1 MPVLLYRLIRLE
13 AGADYRAIVRRP
25 LFRPVWLS
33 AHSFWNFFL
42 LSEKKKPWRRHPVWN
57 ESPCST
63 FICEKL
69 YSAYNSS
76 HQRKAEK
83 WAAILNGTMACEGM
97 WLNVPIYCLCCQ
109 LGHKQFVPVFIWV
122 FWRGECCVCVQTSF
136 VCFFPHMNFL
146 VHLDRCCSCES
157 MHAGAWERFWLTC
170 EGGRCY
176 LCLSLLGVTV
186 QIAPCQA
193 LSSNSSLL
201 PQLDPHHSD
210 TSLWGRR

>member
-1 MPVLLYRLIRLE
+1 MIICSLFLE
-13 AGADYRAIVRRP
+13 FLPIVR
-25 LFRPVWLS
+25 
-33 AHSFWNFFL
+33 
-42 LSEKKKPWRRHPVWN
+42 KKKPWRRHPVWN

-63 FICEKL
+63 FMCEKL

-109 LGHKQFVPVFIWV
+109 LGHKQFVPVCIWV

-136 VCFFPHMNFL
+136 VSFFPHMNFL

-176 LCLSLLGVTV
+176 LCLSPRGDGADRTLPGSQLQPFITPSARPSPLWYLTLG
-186 QIAPCQA
+186 
-193 LSSNSSLL
+193 
-201 PQLDPHHSD
+201 
-210 TSLWGRR
+210 

>member
-42 LSEKKKPWRRHPVWN
+42 LSEKKPWRRHPVWN

-63 FICEKL
+63 FMCEKL

-122 FWRGECCVCVQTSF
+122 FWRGGGVGGGVVSVCRRLLSA
-136 VCFFPHMNFL
+136 FFPIWISL
-146 VHLDRCCSCES
+146 CILIGVA
-157 MHAGAWERFWLTC
+157 HAKACMQG
-170 EGGRCY
+170 
-176 LCLSLLGVTV
+176 LGSGSDWHVREV
-186 QIAPCQA
+186 GVISVS
-193 LSSNSSLL
+193 LSSGWRCRSHPAGLSAPTLHYSL
-201 PQLDPHHSD
+201 S
-210 TSLWGRR
+210 